1 MRFSP
6 LAQALV
12 LGTTLVLAAG
22 CSDGGNP
29 VSPTGPRMVLPID
42 PIEPCE
48 TAVDC
53 EEDGGGGDDHG
64 VSPYSCGPY
73 SSANAYIS
81 PYCTGGPFGGF
92 QSTSGTGYQT
102 SITVW
107 LTYAASAVTATAL
120 DPDLYGNYMAAYNSS
135 GSEVG
140 RVYFDYDG
148 TSGTFTA
155 STKTVTGS
163 GIVRVVLVNNS
174 IDYVA
179 WDKVHTLDPY
189 VTGGPFGGFQS
200 ASGTGYQTP
209 ITVRFTHPQSSV
221 TVTAL
226 DPDYAGN
233 YIAALNG
240 SGSELARSYFAYD
253 GTPGVFTSSTQSVY
267 APGSIYNVAL
277 VNHRSDYIAYD
288 GLSFY

>member
-135 GSEVG
+135 GTEVG

-155 STKTVTGS
+155 STKTV
-163 GIVRVVLVNNS
+163 
-174 IDYVA
+174 Y
-179 WDKVHTLDPY
+179 
-189 VTGGPFGGFQS
+189 
-200 ASGTGYQTP
+200 AS
-209 ITVRFTHPQSSV
+209 
-221 TVTAL
+221 
-226 DPDYAGN
+226 
-233 YIAALNG
+233 
-240 SGSELARSYFAYD
+240 
-253 GTPGVFTSSTQSVY
+253 
-267 APGSIYNVAL
+267 GSIYNVAL